1 MRAFR
6 KDFIREIT
14 KNKGR
19 FLSVFFIVLLGAAFF
34 SGIRSAE
41 GDMKVSADRYYD
53 EVNYMDLKVLG
64 TLGLTDDDL
73 ADIAKTDGVK
83 AVYGGKTVE
92 VLHDIGES
100 EQVVKLIALTD
111 SVNEPRV
118 VKGRMPEKEDEILVD
133 TQFLKSSGCEIGDQV
148 TFTSGTE
155 DPLSDSLTGDTFT
168 IVGSAT
174 LPYYMD
180 LNRGTGSI
188 GNGSINSF
196 ALLLP
201 EAFTSDLY
209 TEIYVQAD
217 GAQEEASYSDAYDE
231 TVKAVQTKIEA
242 LEDAACDRR
251 YTAVKTEGQEKIDD
265 AKQQVVDAEQKLA
278 DAKTELDDGAQQLA
292 DAKVTIADKE
302 QELLDGEQTLKDK
315 ERELLDGKQTIAEK
329 EQELLDGKQAIAEK
343 EQELLS
349 AKATIADKEQELV
362 SGKATLKDKEA
373 ELASGKA
380 TLEAKAAELE
390 SGKATLSQKAAE
402 LESGKTTLN
411 QKAAELESGK
421 AALEAKAKE
430 LSDGKT
436 QLAAKETE
444 LASGKTELEEK
455 MAQLSAT
462 KTELS
467 QKQTEL
473 NAAKEQLSVKETELN
488 AAKEQLSAARE
499 ELESKKEE
507 TAAGRAQYEAQKAAY
522 EEQKNQYE
530 TAKDQLAQLGGQLSD
545 VEAAQTEVAG
555 QIEAITAQLD
565 GLTEEDEVYASLLE
579 QKTAL
584 EAKQTE
590 LAQQLS
596 TMHEQKTFLEQNIAA
611 FEAASAEA
619 EAQLVAAEAQIT
631 DAENQLAAADAQ
643 LTEKEQECAAGED
656 ELAAAKEELENGEA
670 QVTAGLAQIADGE
683 AQASAYQKQ
692 LEDGEAQLNA
702 AKAQI
707 EEGEAQIEANR
718 SKLEEGEAQLAAAR
732 AQIADGEQQIA
743 SYQQT
748 IQSGEAQLAEGRK
761 TIADGESQL
770 ADAKQTISNG
780 ESQIADA
787 KQTIA
792 DGETQL
798 AEAKQTI
805 ADGESQ
811 LAEAK
816 QTIADGETQ
825 LADAKQEIA
834 DGKISLADAKQEI
847 ADKEKEL
854 EDGKAEYEKA
864 KADAEPEIADAKQEI
879 ADGEK
884 TLADLK
890 KPTWYVWGRDKVTST
905 ESFGQDAGRISNIG
919 KFFPVI
925 FFLVAALVSLTTM
938 TRMIEEQRQQIGTL
952 KALGYSDGVIAFK
965 YFAYAMLSTVSGA
978 LAGVVVGEKIL
989 PWVIMNAYG
998 MLYTGL
1004 PYYMTPL
1011 NWEQGG
1017 LAILASAACTGVA
1030 TIAACYKELA
1040 AGPAELMRP
1049 EAPKNGKR
1057 IFLERIGV
1065 LWKHLNFTQ
1074 KSTVRN
1080 LVRYKKRFFMTV
1092 IGIGGCM
1099 GLILVGFGLQDSITA
1114 IAKNQFVSL
1123 FTYQANAVL
1132 NSDVDESEKEALQT
1146 DLENYSG
1153 IDELLEMY
1161 CQNIELQTDK
1171 KAVDAVLE
1179 VPKELTNFND
1189 FYAFRDRKSGEV
1201 YEFPTDGGAAISEK
1215 TATMLG
1221 VKAGD
1226 TVQLKKGDDIVDVKI
1241 SIIVENYVRH
1251 YLYLAPDL
1259 YEELFGGAPD
1269 YNQLLMKYQDTSSNY
1284 ETALG
1289 EKIMTYDGVAA
1300 ISFTSDL
1307 IDQIDN
1313 MLRSLDIVIVV
1324 LIVSAG
1330 LLAFVVLYNLNN
1342 INITERQRELAT
1354 LKVLGFFDGE
1364 VASYVYRENMVLTL
1378 FGVIA
1383 GMGIGT
1389 FLHHCVIQTVEVD
1402 MMMFGRNV
1410 FPRSYGWSA
1419 LITLA
1424 FALFVNF
1431 MMFYRL
1437 RKIDMIES
1445 LKSVE

>member
-315 ERELLDGKQTIAEK
+315 GQELLDGKQTIAEK

-455 MAQLSAT
+455 MAQLSAA

-780 ESQIADA
+780 ESQIAEA
-787 KQTIA
+787 KQSIA

-864 KADAEPEIADAKQEI
+864 KADAEPEITDAKQEI

>member
-315 ERELLDGKQTIAEK
+315 EQELLDGKQTIAEK

-455 MAQLSAT
+455 MAQLSAA

-780 ESQIADA
+780 ESQIAEA
-787 KQTIA
+787 KQSIA

-864 KADAEPEIADAKQEI
+864 KADAEPEITDAKQEI

-1161 CQNIELQTDK
+1161 CQNIELQTEK
-1171 KAVDAVLE
+1171 KTVDAVLE

-1221 VKAGD
+1221 VKVGD

-1259 YEELFGGAPD
+1259 YEELFGGAPE

-1402 MMMFGRNV
+1402 LMMFGRNV

>member
-265 AKQQVVDAEQKLA
+265 AKQQVVDAGQKLA

-315 ERELLDGKQTIAEK
+315 EQELLDGKQTIAEK

-455 MAQLSAT
+455 MAQLSAA

-811 LAEAK
+811 LADAK

-1171 KAVDAVLE
+1171 KTVDAVLE

>member
-315 ERELLDGKQTIAEK
+315 EQELLDGKQTIAEK

-455 MAQLSAT
+455 MAQLSAA

-780 ESQIADA
+780 ESQIAEA
-787 KQTIA
+787 KQSIA

-834 DGKISLADAKQEI
+834 D
-847 ADKEKEL
+847 KEKEL

-864 KADAEPEIADAKQEI
+864 KADAEPEIVDAKQEI

-1171 KAVDAVLE
+1171 KTVDAVLE

>member
-111 SVNEPRV
+111 GVNEPRIV
-118 VKGRMPEKEDEILVD
+118 EGRMPEKEDEILVD
-133 TQFLKSSGCEIGDQV
+133 TQFLTSSGCGIGDRV
-148 TFTSGTE
+148 TFTSGTA
-155 DPLSDSLTGDTFT
+155 DPLSDSLNEDTFT

-174 LPYYMD
+174 LPYYME

-201 EAFTSDLY
+201 ETFASELY
-209 TEIYVQAD
+209 TEIYIQAD
-217 GAQEEASYSDAYDE
+217 GAKEEASYSDAYDE
-231 TVKAVQTKIEA
+231 TVKAVRTKIEA
-242 LEDAACDRR
+242 LEEEACDRR

-265 AKQQVVDAEQKLA
+265 AKQQIADAEQKLA
-278 DAKTELDDGAQQLA
+278 DAKTELDDGTQQLV
-292 DAKVTIADKE
+292 DAKATISDKE
-302 QELLDGEQTLKDK
+302 QELFD
-315 ERELLDGKQTIAEK
+315 
-329 EQELLDGKQAIAEK
+329 
-343 EQELLS
+343 
-349 AKATIADKEQELV
+349 AKATIADQEKELASGKETLNQKETELA
-362 SGKATLKDKEA
+362 SGKATLEEKAAELSDGKATLNQKAAELASGKETLNQKAA

-380 TLEAKAAELE
+380 TLEAKA
-390 SGKATLSQKAAE
+390 
-402 LESGKTTLN
+402 
-411 QKAAELESGK
+411 
-421 AALEAKAKE
+421 KE
-430 LSDGKT
+430 LSDGKA
-436 QLAAKETE
+436 QLAEKETE
-444 LASGKTELEEK
+444 LAAGKKEVEEQL
-455 MAQLSAT
+455 AQLTET
-462 KTELS
+462 KTELN
-467 QKQTEL
+467 QKQAEL
-473 NAAKEQLSVKETELN
+473 DAAKEQLAAEEANVT
-488 AAKEQLSAARE
+488 AAKEQLAAARE
-499 ELESKKEE
+499 ELESKKAE
-507 TAAGRAQYEAQKAAY
+507 TAEARAQYEAQKAAY
-522 EEQKNQYE
+522 EEQKNQYGITDPE
-530 TAKDQLAQLGGQLSD
+530 T
-545 VEAAQTEVAG
+545 
-555 QIEAITAQLD
+555 
-565 GLTEEDEVYASLLE
+565 
-579 QKTAL
+579 
-584 EAKQTE
+584 
-590 LAQQLS
+590 
-596 TMHEQKTFLEQNIAA
+596 
-611 FEAASAEA
+611 
-619 EAQLVAAEAQIT
+619 EAQLAATEAQISS
-631 DAENQLAAADAQ
+631 AENQLAAADAQ
-643 LTEKEQECAAGED
+643 LTEKEQECAAGE
-656 ELAAAKEELENGEA
+656 ARIASAKEELENGEA
-670 QVTAGLAQIADGE
+670 QITAALAQIADGE
-683 AQASAYQKQ
+683 AQAKAYQKQ
-692 LEDGEAQLNA
+692 LEDGETQLAA

-707 EEGEAQIEANR
+707 DEGEAQIEANR
-718 SKLEEGEAQLAAAR
+718 AKLKEGESQLAAAR
-732 AQIADGEQQIA
+732 AQIAEGEQQIA
-743 SYQQT
+743 SYQET
-748 IQSGEAQLAEGRK
+748 IQSGEAQLAEGKK

-770 ADAKQTISNG
+770 ADAKQTI
-780 ESQIADA
+780 
-787 KQTIA
+787 A
-792 DGETQL
+792 DGEKQL
-798 AEAKQTI
+798 ADAKQTI

-811 LAEAK
+811 LS
-816 QTIADGETQ
+816 Q
-825 LADAKQEIA
+825 AKQEI
-834 DGKISLADAKQEI
+834 SE
-847 ADKEKEL
+847 KEKEL
-854 EDGKAEYEKA
+854 EDGRAEYEKA

-890 KPTWYVWGRDKVTST
+890 KPVWYVWGRDKVTST
-905 ESFGQDAGRISNIG
+905 ENFGQDASRISNIG
-919 KFFPVI
+919 QFFPVI

-952 KALGYSDGVIAFK
+952 KALGYSDGIIAFR

-998 MLYTGL
+998 MLYIGL

-1030 TIAACYKELA
+1030 TLAACYKELS

-1074 KSTVRN
+1074 KATVRN

-1132 NSDVDESEKEALQT
+1132 NADVDETEKETLQT
-1146 DLENYSG
+1146 DLRNYSG
-1153 IDELLEMY
+1153 IDQMLEMY
-1161 CQNIELQTDK
+1161 CQNVELQTEK
-1171 KAVDAVLE
+1171 KTVDAILE
-1179 VPKELTNFND
+1179 VPKELTHFD
-1189 FYAFRDRKSGEV
+1189 EFFAFRDRVSGKT
-1201 YEFPTDGGAAISEK
+1201 YDFPTDGGAAISEK

-1221 VKAGD
+1221 VEAGD
-1226 TVQLKKGDDIVDVKI
+1226 TIRLKKGDDMVDVKI
-1241 SIIVENYVRH
+1241 SIVVENYVRH
-1251 YLYLAPDL
+1251 YLYLAPEL
-1259 YEELFGGAPD
+1259 YQELFGETPD
-1269 YNQLLMKYQDTSSNY
+1269 YNQLLMKYQDTSSAY

-1289 EKIMTYDGVAA
+1289 EKIMTYDSVAA

-1307 IDQIDN
+1307 IEQIDN

-1354 LKVLGFFDGE
+1354 LKVLGFYDGE

-1378 FGVIA
+1378 FGIVA

-1389 FLHHCVIQTVEVD
+1389 FLHQYVIRTVEVD

-1410 FPRSYGWSA
+1410 FPRSYLWSA

-1424 FALFVNF
+1424 FALFVNV

>member
-111 SVNEPRV
+111 GVNEPRV
-118 VKGRMPEKEDEILVD
+118 VEGRMPEKEDEILVD

-201 EAFTSDLY
+201 ETFTSDLY

-265 AKQQVVDAEQKLA
+265 AKQQVADAEQKLA

-315 ERELLDGKQTIAEK
+315 EQELLDGKQTIAEK
-329 EQELLDGKQAIAEK
+329 EQELLDGKQTIADK

-349 AKATIADKEQELV
+349 AKATIADKEQELA

-390 SGKATLSQKAAE
+390 SGKAELNQKADE
-402 LESGKTTLN
+402 LASGKTT
-411 QKAAELESGK
+411 
-421 AALEAKAKE
+421 LEAKAKE
-430 LSDGKT
+430 LSDGKA
-436 QLAAKETE
+436 QLAEKETE
-444 LASGKTELEEK
+444 LASGKKELEEK
-455 MAQLSAT
+455 MTQLSAA
-462 KTELS
+462 KTELTR
-467 QKQTEL
+467 KQTEL
-473 NAAKEQLSVKETELN
+473 NTAKEQLSEKETELN
-488 AAKEQLSAARE
+488 IAKEQLSAARE
-499 ELESKKEE
+499 ELDNKKAE
-507 TAAGRAQYEAQKAAY
+507 TAAGRTQYEAQKAAY
-522 EEQKNQYE
+522 EEQKSQYE
-530 TAKDQLAQLGGQLSD
+530 TAKDQLAQISRQLPM
-545 VEAAQTEVAG
+545 VEAAQTEVTG
-555 QIEAITAQLD
+555 QIEVIEAQLD
-565 GLTEEDEVYASLLE
+565 GLTEEDEAYVSLLE

-590 LAQQLS
+590 LAQQLF
-596 TMHEQKTFLEQNIAA
+596 TMQEQKTFLEQNIAA
-611 FEAASAEA
+611 FEAASADA
-619 EAQLVAAEAQIT
+619 EARLAAAEAQIT
-631 DAENQLAAADAQ
+631 DAESQLAAADAQ
-643 LTEKEQECAAGED
+643 LTEKEQECAAGE
-656 ELAAAKEELENGEA
+656 AQIASAKEELESGEA
-670 QVTAGLAQIADGE
+670 QITEALAQLQDGEAQAEAYQKQIEDGEAQLASAKAAIADGE
-683 AQASAYQKQ
+683 AQ
-692 LEDGEAQLNA
+692 
-702 AKAQI
+702 I
-707 EEGEAQIEANR
+707 ETNR
-718 SKLEEGEAQLAAAR
+718 SKLKDGETQLAAAR
-732 AQIADGEQQIA
+732 AQLADGEQQIA
-743 SYQQT
+743 SYRQT
-748 IQSGEAQLAEGRK
+748 IQSGEAQLAAAK
-761 TIADGESQL
+761 QTISSGESQL
-770 ADAKQTISNG
+770 ADAKQTIASG
-780 ESQIADA
+780 ESQLDAA
-787 KQTIA
+787 KQTI
-792 DGETQL
+792 
-798 AEAKQTI
+798 
-805 ADGESQ
+805 S
-811 LAEAK
+811 
-816 QTIADGETQ
+816 DGETQ

-834 DGKISLADAKQEI
+834 DGKISLADVKQEI

-854 EDGKAEYEKA
+854 EDSKAEYEKA

-890 KPTWYVWGRDKVTST
+890 KPTWYVWGRNKVTST

-1171 KAVDAVLE
+1171 KTVDAVLE

-1402 MMMFGRNV
+1402 LMMFGRNV

>member
-315 ERELLDGKQTIAEK
+315 EQELLDGKQTIAEK

-455 MAQLSAT
+455 MAQLSAA

-780 ESQIADA
+780 ESQIAEA
-787 KQTIA
+787 KQSIA

-1171 KAVDAVLE
+1171 KTVDAVLE

-1378 FGVIA
+1378 FGVVA

>member
-100 EQVVKLIALTD
+100 EQVVNLIALTD

-315 ERELLDGKQTIAEK
+315 EQELLDGKQTIAEK

-455 MAQLSAT
+455 MAQLSAA

-780 ESQIADA
+780 ESQIAEA
-787 KQTIA
+787 KQSIA

-834 DGKISLADAKQEI
+834 DGKISLADVKQEI

-854 EDGKAEYEKA
+854 EDSKAEYEKA

-890 KPTWYVWGRDKVTST
+890 KPTWYVWGRNKVTST

-1171 KAVDAVLE
+1171 KTVDAVLE

>member
-53 EVNYMDLKVLG
+53 EVNYMDLKVFG

-73 ADIAKTDGVK
+73 ADIAKTDGVQ

-92 VLHDIGES
+92 VLHEIGES

-111 SVNEPRV
+111 GVNEPRIV
-118 VKGRMPEKEDEILVD
+118 EGRMPEKEDEILVD
-133 TQFLKSSGCEIGDQV
+133 MQFLTSSGCGIGDQV
-148 TFTSGTE
+148 KFASGTA
-155 DPLSDSLTGDTFT
+155 DPLSDSLNEDTFT

-174 LPYYMD
+174 LPYYME

-201 EAFTSDLY
+201 ETFASDLY

-217 GAQEEASYSDAYDE
+217 GAKEEASYSDAYDE
-231 TVKAVQTKIEA
+231 TVKAVRTKIEA
-242 LEDAACDRR
+242 LEEEACDRR

-265 AKQQVVDAEQKLA
+265 AKQQIADAEQKLK
-278 DAKTELDDGAQQLA
+278 DAKTELDDGTQQLA
-292 DAKVTIADKE
+292 DAKTTISDKE
-302 QELLDGEQTLKDK
+302 QELFDAKAN
-315 ERELLDGKQTIAEK
+315 IADQEK
-329 EQELLDGKQAIAEK
+329 ELA
-343 EQELLS
+343 
-349 AKATIADKEQELV
+349 
-362 SGKATLKDKEA
+362 SGKETLNQKET

-380 TLEAKAAELE
+380 TLEEKAAELAN
-390 SGKATLSQKAAE
+390 GKATLNQKTAE
-402 LESGKTTLN
+402 LASGKETLN
-411 QKAAELESGK
+411 QKAEELANGK
-421 AALEAKAKE
+421 ATLEAKAKE
-430 LSDGKT
+430 LSDGKA
-436 QLAAKETE
+436 QLAEKETE
-444 LASGKTELEEK
+444 LAAGKKEVEEQL
-455 MAQLSAT
+455 AQLAET
-462 KTELS
+462 KTELN
-467 QKQTEL
+467 QKQDEL
-473 NAAKEQLSVKETELN
+473 NAAKEQLAAEEANVT
-488 AAKEQLSAARE
+488 AAKEQLAAARE
-499 ELESKKEE
+499 ELESKKAE
-507 TAAGRAQYEAQKAAY
+507 TAEARAQYEAQKAAY
-522 EEQKNQYE
+522 EEQKNQYGITDPE
-530 TAKDQLAQLGGQLSD
+530 T
-545 VEAAQTEVAG
+545 
-555 QIEAITAQLD
+555 
-565 GLTEEDEVYASLLE
+565 
-579 QKTAL
+579 
-584 EAKQTE
+584 
-590 LAQQLS
+590 
-596 TMHEQKTFLEQNIAA
+596 
-611 FEAASAEA
+611 
-619 EAQLVAAEAQIT
+619 EAQLAATEAQII

-643 LTEKEQECAAGED
+643 LTEKEQECAAGE
-656 ELAAAKEELENGEA
+656 ARIASAKEELENGEA
-670 QVTAGLAQIADGE
+670 QITAALAQIADGE
-683 AQASAYQKQ
+683 AQAKAYQKQ
-692 LEDGEAQLNA
+692 LEDGEAQLAA

-707 EEGEAQIEANR
+707 DEGEAQIEANR
-718 SKLEEGEAQLAAAR
+718 AKLKEGESQLAAAR
-732 AQIADGEQQIA
+732 AQIAEGEQQIA
-743 SYQQT
+743 SYQET
-748 IQSGEAQLAEGRK
+748 IQSGEAQLAEGKK

-770 ADAKQTISNG
+770 ADAKQTI
-780 ESQIADA
+780 
-787 KQTIA
+787 A
-792 DGETQL
+792 DGEKQL
-798 AEAKQTI
+798 ADAKQTI

-811 LAEAK
+811 LA
-816 QTIADGETQ
+816 
-825 LADAKQEIA
+825 DAKQEI
-834 DGKISLADAKQEI
+834 SE
-847 ADKEKEL
+847 KEKEL
-854 EDGKAEYEKA
+854 EDGRAEYEKA

-884 TLADLK
+884 ALADLK
-890 KPTWYVWGRDKVTST
+890 KPVWYVWGRDKVTST
-905 ESFGQDAGRISNIG
+905 ENFGQDASRISNIG
-919 KFFPVI
+919 QFFPVI

-952 KALGYSDGVIAFK
+952 KALGYSDGVIAFR

-998 MLYTGL
+998 MLYIGL

-1017 LAILASAACTGVA
+1017 LAVLASAACTGVA
-1030 TIAACYKELA
+1030 TLAACYKELS

-1074 KSTVRN
+1074 KATVRN

-1132 NSDVDESEKEALQT
+1132 NADVDEAEKEQLQN
-1146 DLENYSG
+1146 DLRNYSG
-1153 IDELLEMY
+1153 IDQMLEMY
-1161 CQNIELQTDK
+1161 CQNVELQTEK
-1171 KAVDAVLE
+1171 KTVDAILE
-1179 VPKELTNFND
+1179 VPKELTHFD
-1189 FYAFRDRKSGEV
+1189 EFFAFRDRVSGKT
-1201 YEFPTDGGAAISEK
+1201 YDFPTDGGAAISEK

-1221 VKAGD
+1221 VEAGD
-1226 TVQLKKGDDIVDVKI
+1226 TIRLKKGDDMVDVKI
-1241 SIIVENYVRH
+1241 STVVENYVRH
-1251 YLYLAPDL
+1251 YLYLTPEL
-1259 YEELFGGAPD
+1259 YQELFGETPD
-1269 YNQLLMKYQDTSSNY
+1269 YNQLLMKYQDTSSAY
-1284 ETALG
+1284 EMALG
-1289 EKIMTYDGVAA
+1289 EKIMTYDSVAA

-1307 IDQIDN
+1307 IEQIDN

-1354 LKVLGFFDGE
+1354 LKVLGFYDGE

-1378 FGVIA
+1378 FGIVA

-1389 FLHHCVIQTVEVD
+1389 FLHQYVIRTVEVD

-1410 FPRSYGWSA
+1410 FPRSYLWSA

-1424 FALFVNF
+1424 FALFVNV

>member
-111 SVNEPRV
+111 GVNEPRV
-118 VKGRMPEKEDEILVD
+118 VEGRMPEKEDEILVD

-201 EAFTSDLY
+201 ETFTSDLY

-265 AKQQVVDAEQKLA
+265 AKQQVADAEQKLA

-315 ERELLDGKQTIAEK
+315 EQELLDGKQTIAEK
-329 EQELLDGKQAIAEK
+329 EQELLDGKQTIADK

-349 AKATIADKEQELV
+349 AKATIADKEQELA

-390 SGKATLSQKAAE
+390 SGKAELNQKADE
-402 LESGKTTLN
+402 LASGKTT
-411 QKAAELESGK
+411 
-421 AALEAKAKE
+421 LEAKAKE
-430 LSDGKT
+430 LSDGKA
-436 QLAAKETE
+436 QLAEKETE
-444 LASGKTELEEK
+444 LASGKKELEEK
-455 MAQLSAT
+455 MTQLSAA
-462 KTELS
+462 KTELTR
-467 QKQTEL
+467 KQTEL
-473 NAAKEQLSVKETELN
+473 NTAKEQLSEKETELN
-488 AAKEQLSAARE
+488 IAKEQLSAARE
-499 ELESKKEE
+499 ELDNKKAE
-507 TAAGRAQYEAQKAAY
+507 TAAGRTQYEAQKAAY
-522 EEQKNQYE
+522 EEQKSQYE
-530 TAKDQLAQLGGQLSD
+530 TAKDQLAQISRQLPM
-545 VEAAQTEVAG
+545 VEAAQTEVTG
-555 QIEAITAQLD
+555 QIEVIEAQLD
-565 GLTEEDEVYASLLE
+565 GLTEEDEAYVSLLE

-590 LAQQLS
+590 LAQQLF
-596 TMHEQKTFLEQNIAA
+596 TMQEQKTFLEQNIAA
-611 FEAASAEA
+611 FEAASADA
-619 EAQLVAAEAQIT
+619 EARLAAAEAQIT
-631 DAENQLAAADAQ
+631 DAESQLAAADAQ
-643 LTEKEQECAAGED
+643 LTEKEQECAAGE
-656 ELAAAKEELENGEA
+656 AQIASAKEELESGEA
-670 QVTAGLAQIADGE
+670 QITEALAQLQDGEAQAEAYQKQIEDGEAQLASAKAAIADGE
-683 AQASAYQKQ
+683 AQ
-692 LEDGEAQLNA
+692 
-702 AKAQI
+702 I
-707 EEGEAQIEANR
+707 ETNR
-718 SKLEEGEAQLAAAR
+718 SKLKDGETQLAAAR
-732 AQIADGEQQIA
+732 AQLADGEQQIA
-743 SYQQT
+743 SYRQT
-748 IQSGEAQLAEGRK
+748 IQSGEAQLAAAK
-761 TIADGESQL
+761 QTISSGESQL
-770 ADAKQTISNG
+770 ADAKQTI
-780 ESQIADA
+780 
-787 KQTIA
+787 A
-792 DGETQL
+792 DGESPL

-805 ADGESQ
+805 ADG
-811 LAEAK
+811 A
-816 QTIADGETQ
+816 TQ

-834 DGKISLADAKQEI
+834 NGKISLADAKQEI

-890 KPTWYVWGRDKVTST
+890 KPTWYVWGRNKVTST

-1171 KAVDAVLE
+1171 KTVDAVLE

-1269 YNQLLMKYQDTSSNY
+1269 YNQLLMKYQDTSGNY

-1419 LITLA
+1419 LITMA

>member
-315 ERELLDGKQTIAEK
+315 EQELLDGKQTIAEK

-455 MAQLSAT
+455 MAQLSAA

-473 NAAKEQLSVKETELN
+473 NAAQEQLSVKETELN

-780 ESQIADA
+780 ESQIAEA
-787 KQTIA
+787 KQSIA

-890 KPTWYVWGRDKVTST
+890 KPTWYVWGRNKVTST

-1171 KAVDAVLE
+1171 KTVDAVLE

-1402 MMMFGRNV
+1402 LMMFGRNV

>member
-315 ERELLDGKQTIAEK
+315 EQELLDGKQTIAEK

-455 MAQLSAT
+455 MAQLSAA

-825 LADAKQEIA
+825 LADAKQEID

-1171 KAVDAVLE
+1171 KTVDAVLE

-1269 YNQLLMKYQDTSSNY
+1269 YNQLLMKYQDMSGNY

>member
-315 ERELLDGKQTIAEK
+315 GQELLDGKQTIAEK

-455 MAQLSAT
+455 MAQLSAA

-780 ESQIADA
+780 ESQIAEA
-787 KQTIA
+787 KQSIA

-1171 KAVDAVLE
+1171 KTVDAVLE

>member
-315 ERELLDGKQTIAEK
+315 EQELLDGKQTIAEK

-834 DGKISLADAKQEI
+834 DGKISLADAKQEV

-890 KPTWYVWGRDKVTST
+890 KPTWYVWGRNKVTST

-1171 KAVDAVLE
+1171 KTVDAVLE

-1269 YNQLLMKYQDTSSNY
+1269 YNQLLMKYQDMSGNY

>member
-133 TQFLKSSGCEIGDQV
+133 TQFLKSSGCKIGDQV

-315 ERELLDGKQTIAEK
+315 EQELLDGKQTIAEK

-455 MAQLSAT
+455 MAQLSAA

-780 ESQIADA
+780 ESQIAEA
-787 KQTIA
+787 KQSIA

-864 KADAEPEIADAKQEI
+864 KADAEPEIVDAKQEI

-1171 KAVDAVLE
+1171 KTVDAVLE

>member
-315 ERELLDGKQTIAEK
+315 EQELLDGKQTIAEK

-455 MAQLSAT
+455 MAQLSAA

-596 TMHEQKTFLEQNIAA
+596 TMHEQKAFLEQNIAA

-780 ESQIADA
+780 ESQIAEA
-787 KQTIA
+787 KQSIA

-890 KPTWYVWGRDKVTST
+890 KPTWYVWGRNKVTST

-1171 KAVDAVLE
+1171 KTVDAVLE

-1402 MMMFGRNV
+1402 LMMFGRNV

>member
-133 TQFLKSSGCEIGDQV
+133 TQFLKSSSCEIGDQV

-315 ERELLDGKQTIAEK
+315 EQELLDGKQTIAEK

-455 MAQLSAT
+455 MAQLSAA

-780 ESQIADA
+780 ESQIAEA
-787 KQTIA
+787 KQSIA

-864 KADAEPEIADAKQEI
+864 KADAEPEIVDAKQEI

-1171 KAVDAVLE
+1171 KTVDAVLE

>member
-118 VKGRMPEKEDEILVD
+118 VEGRMPEKEDEILVD

-315 ERELLDGKQTIAEK
+315 EQELLDGKQTIAEK

-455 MAQLSAT
+455 MAQLSAA

-780 ESQIADA
+780 ESQIAEA
-787 KQTIA
+787 KQSIA

-805 ADGESQ
+805 ADGETQ
-811 LAEAK
+811 LTEAK

-834 DGKISLADAKQEI
+834 DGKISLADAKQEV

-1171 KAVDAVLE
+1171 KTVDAVLE

>member
-315 ERELLDGKQTIAEK
+315 EQELLDGKQTIAEK

-455 MAQLSAT
+455 MAQLSAA

-780 ESQIADA
+780 ESQIAEA
-787 KQTIA
+787 KQSIA

-864 KADAEPEIADAKQEI
+864 KADAEPEIVDAKQEI

-905 ESFGQDAGRISNIG
+905 ESFGQDASRISNIG

-1171 KAVDAVLE
+1171 KTVDAVLE

-1402 MMMFGRNV
+1402 LMMFGRNV

>member
-315 ERELLDGKQTIAEK
+315 EQELLDGKQTIAEK

-455 MAQLSAT
+455 MAQLSAA

-780 ESQIADA
+780 ESQIAEA
-787 KQTIA
+787 KQSIA

-1011 NWEQGG
+1011 NWEQGA

>member
-315 ERELLDGKQTIAEK
+315 GQELLDGKQTIAEK

-455 MAQLSAT
+455 MAQLSAA

-780 ESQIADA
+780 ESQIAEA
-787 KQTIA
+787 KQSIA

-890 KPTWYVWGRDKVTST
+890 KPTWYVLGRDKVTST

-1099 GLILVGFGLQDSITA
+1099 GLILVGFGLRDSITA

-1171 KAVDAVLE
+1171 KTVDAVLE

>member
-315 ERELLDGKQTIAEK
+315 EQELLDGKQTIAEK

-1171 KAVDAVLE
+1171 KTVDAVLE

-1269 YNQLLMKYQDTSSNY
+1269 YNQLLMKYQDMSGNY

>member
-111 SVNEPRV
+111 GVNEPRV
-118 VKGRMPEKEDEILVD
+118 VEGRMPEKEDEILVD

-201 EAFTSDLY
+201 ETFTSDLY

-265 AKQQVVDAEQKLA
+265 AKQQVADAEQKLA

-302 QELLDGEQTLKDK
+302 QELL
-315 ERELLDGKQTIAEK
+315 
-329 EQELLDGKQAIAEK
+329 
-343 EQELLS
+343 S
-349 AKATIADKEQELV
+349 AKATIADKEQELA

-390 SGKATLSQKAAE
+390 SGKAELNQKADE
-402 LESGKTTLN
+402 LASGKTT
-411 QKAAELESGK
+411 
-421 AALEAKAKE
+421 LEAKAKE
-430 LSDGKT
+430 LSDGKA
-436 QLAAKETE
+436 QLAEKETE
-444 LASGKTELEEK
+444 LASGKKELEEK
-455 MAQLSAT
+455 MTQLSAA
-462 KTELS
+462 KTELTR
-467 QKQTEL
+467 KQTEL
-473 NAAKEQLSVKETELN
+473 NTAKEQLSEKETELN
-488 AAKEQLSAARE
+488 IAKEQLSAARE
-499 ELESKKEE
+499 ELDNKKAE
-507 TAAGRAQYEAQKAAY
+507 TAAGRTQYEAQKAAY
-522 EEQKNQYE
+522 EEQKSQYE
-530 TAKDQLAQLGGQLSD
+530 TAKDQLAQISRQLPV
-545 VEAAQTEVAG
+545 VEAAQTEVTG
-555 QIEAITAQLD
+555 QIEVIEAQLD
-565 GLTEEDEVYASLLE
+565 GLTEEDEAYVSLLE

-590 LAQQLS
+590 LAQQLF
-596 TMHEQKTFLEQNIAA
+596 TMQEQKTFLEQNIAA
-611 FEAASAEA
+611 FEAASADA
-619 EAQLVAAEAQIT
+619 EARLAAAEAQIT
-631 DAENQLAAADAQ
+631 DAESQLAAADAQ
-643 LTEKEQECAAGED
+643 LTEKEQECAAGE
-656 ELAAAKEELENGEA
+656 AQIASAKEELESGEA
-670 QVTAGLAQIADGE
+670 QITEALAQLQDGEAQAEAYQKQIEDGEAQLASAKAAIADGE
-683 AQASAYQKQ
+683 AQ
-692 LEDGEAQLNA
+692 
-702 AKAQI
+702 I
-707 EEGEAQIEANR
+707 ETNR
-718 SKLEEGEAQLAAAR
+718 SKLKDGETQLAAAR
-732 AQIADGEQQIA
+732 AQLADGEQQIA
-743 SYQQT
+743 SYRQT
-748 IQSGEAQLAEGRK
+748 IQSGEAQLAAAK
-761 TIADGESQL
+761 QTISSGESQL
-770 ADAKQTISNG
+770 AD
-780 ESQIADA
+780 
-787 KQTIA
+787 
-792 DGETQL
+792 
-798 AEAKQTI
+798 
-805 ADGESQ
+805 
-811 LAEAK
+811 AK

-834 DGKISLADAKQEI
+834 DGKISLADVKQEI

-854 EDGKAEYEKA
+854 ADGKAEYEKA

-1146 DLENYSG
+1146 DLENHSG

-1171 KAVDAVLE
+1171 KTVDAVLE

-1402 MMMFGRNV
+1402 LMMFGRNV

>member
-133 TQFLKSSGCEIGDQV
+133 TQFLKSSSCEIGDQV

-315 ERELLDGKQTIAEK
+315 EQELLDGKQTIAEK

-455 MAQLSAT
+455 MAQLSAA

-780 ESQIADA
+780 ESQIAEA

-825 LADAKQEIA
+825 LADAKQEID

-864 KADAEPEIADAKQEI
+864 KADSEPEIVDAKQEI

-1171 KAVDAVLE
+1171 KTVDAVLE

>member
-315 ERELLDGKQTIAEK
+315 EQELLDGKQTIAEK

-455 MAQLSAT
+455 MAQLSAA

-780 ESQIADA
+780 ESQIAEA

-825 LADAKQEIA
+825 LADAKQEID

-1171 KAVDAVLE
+1171 KTVDAVLE

>member
-315 ERELLDGKQTIAEK
+315 EQELLDGKQTIAEK

-455 MAQLSAT
+455 MAQLSAA

-780 ESQIADA
+780 ESQIAEA
-787 KQTIA
+787 KQSIA

-811 LAEAK
+811 LTEAK

-864 KADAEPEIADAKQEI
+864 KADSEPEIVDAKQEI

>member
-315 ERELLDGKQTIAEK
+315 EQELLDGKQTIAEK

-455 MAQLSAT
+455 MAQLSAA

-780 ESQIADA
+780 ESQIAEA
-787 KQTIA
+787 KQSIA

-864 KADAEPEIADAKQEI
+864 KADAEPEIVDAKQEI

-1065 LWKHLNFTQ
+1065 LWKHLNFTT
-1074 KSTVRN
+1074 KSTIRN
-1080 LVRYKKRFFMTV
+1080 LIRYKKRFFMTV

-1171 KAVDAVLE
+1171 KTVDAVLE

>member
-315 ERELLDGKQTIAEK
+315 EQELLDGKQTIAEK

-455 MAQLSAT
+455 MAQLSAA

-780 ESQIADA
+780 ESQLADA

-890 KPTWYVWGRDKVTST
+890 KPTWYVWGRNKVTST

-1040 AGPAELMRP
+1040 AGPVELMRP

-1171 KAVDAVLE
+1171 KTVDAVLE